1 MKKLLLLTTT
11 ILLLTSCVRRSLYEA
26 EQEYGAALEVEIERL
41 AGEIAHLDDRVVE
54 AQAQVTTLTASN
66 ASLIAENSDL
76 ADEIAEIN
84 DALASTRVLLATAN
98 ADIESLETQ
107 IDGLEDDIEALRIEV
122 EEKDVSKLQAAI
134 ALVEDERDDA
144 YSDIVTHARNHGIT
158 LTLAANKNSY
168 SIRRITGGGYHHSG
182 TSTTTV
188 AYNTL
193 VAEKAE
199 ELVIQTRINNVIAS
213 TVSGTSGNLADDNV
227 RLLQQQV
234 VVQRAQATYNALIA
248 SFNARLTVLDR
259 IYDDLVAEQVELKA
273 DLAEILQD
281 LRD

>member
-1 MKKLLLLTTT
+1 MKKLLLLTLGST
-11 ILLLTSCVRRSLYEA
+11 LLLTSCVKKSLHEETIDQYE
-26 EQEYGAALEVEIERL
+26 ELIDELEADYNARL
-41 AGEIAHLDDRVVE
+41 ATAQNTIDQLNDTLDTSL
-54 AQAQVTTLTASN
+54 AAN
-66 ASLIAENSDL
+66 AGLIEDIAEV
-76 ADEIAEIN
+76 N

-98 ADIESLETQ
+98 ADIAGLETQ
-107 IDGLEDDIEALRIEV
+107 ITGLEEDIEALRIEV

-144 YSDIVTHARNHGIT
+144 YADIVTHARNHGIT

-168 SIRRITGGGYHHSG
+168 SIRGRTGGGYAHTG

-234 VVQRAQATYNALIA
+234 VVQRAQATYNSLIA

-273 DLAEILQD
+273 ELAEILQD